1 MLGRMR
7 WALLALLLVTG
18 LLAGPASAQEPPF
31 TGTAFIEPGTITAS
45 DPSAYKSIKYAGRG
59 KREVFD
65 RRKGPDGRFITI
77 NAFLFTA
84 TYADGG
90 KLEAQVNPEFGSRA
104 TALTQARKYARVI
117 GLLPR
122 VLRGKVKALFIHKGN
137 KDYGGGQLRGVGHI
151 VIHVGRTP
159 EYERD
164 GVLEEILV
172 HEATHV
178 ALDPKHA
185 EAAGWRSAQ
194 KADPTFI
201 STYARDYS
209 DSEDVAESFLPWL
222 ALRYRRDRMD
232 EDDANTVQQ
241 TMPNR
246 LAYFDRQKFNVA
258 PLNR

>member
-1 MLGRMR
+1 MR
-7 WALLALLLVTG
+7 WALLASLLVSG
-18 LLAGPASAQEPPF
+18 LLAGTASAQEPPY
-31 TGTAFIEPGTITAS
+31 TGTAFIEPETITAS
-45 DPSAYKSIKYAGRG
+45 DPSAYRSVKYAGRG

-65 RRKGPDGRFITI
+65 RRKGRDGRFITI
-77 NAFLFTA
+77 NAFRFTA
-84 TYADGG
+84 TYSDGG

-104 TALTQARKYARVI
+104 KALTQARKYARVM

-122 VLRGKVKALFIHKGN
+122 VLRAKVKVLFIHKGN
-137 KDYGGGQLRGVGHI
+137 EDYGGGQLRGVGDI
-151 VIHVGRTP
+151 VIHTGRTP

-185 EAAGWRSAQ
+185 AAADWRSAQ
-194 KADPTFI
+194 RADPTFI
-201 STYARDYS
+201 STYARDNP
-209 DSEDVAESFLPWL
+209 DREDVAESFLPWL

-232 EDDANTVQQ
+232 DAYANTVQQ

-258 PLNR
+258 PLSG